1 MLRAAW
7 VGAGHMGLCAVD
19 QHNAIAGA
27 REHRALFRYRQRIYH
42 FFGVPPTPSS
52 RGSAGGGGKP
62 LVLVVQTKRVVT
74 NLARLVKDVN
84 AMLVL
89 VVQTKRVVTNLARLV
104 RDVNA
109 MGTARAELIRW
120 EALSFIEQL
129 RLMCQV

>member
-1 MLRAAW
+1 
-7 VGAGHMGLCAVD
+7 MGLCAVD

-62 LVLVVQTKRVVT
+62 LVL
-74 NLARLVKDVN
+74 A
-84 AMLVL
+84 
-89 VVQTKRVVTNLARLV
+89 VQTKRVVTNLARLV